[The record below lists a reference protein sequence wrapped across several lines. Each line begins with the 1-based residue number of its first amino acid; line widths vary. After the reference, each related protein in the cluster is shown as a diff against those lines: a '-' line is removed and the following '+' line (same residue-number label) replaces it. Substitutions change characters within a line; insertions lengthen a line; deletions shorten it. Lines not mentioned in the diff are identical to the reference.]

1 MTDGGIQ
8 PVPEGAAPSGPAR
21 LRPARLLGILA
32 GLALAIMALIVFVD
46 VVGRYFFNLPVTGS
60 YELMFIALPAVTARR
75 QHVTVDLIDTVLPRR
90 ADRFLQGVVNLV
102 CAVALGGMAWHL
114 WILGAKAAEYGDV
127 TSFLRIPLH
136 PVAYGM
142 AGLSGLAAIAALLSV
157 VKAPNGPTGDNA
169 SR

>member
-60 YELMFIALPAVTARR
+60 YELIQVSMAALVFIALPAVTARR

-114 WILGAKAAEYGDV
+114 WI
-127 TSFLRIPLH
+127 
-136 PVAYGM
+136 
-142 AGLSGLAAIAALLSV
+142 
-157 VKAPNGPTGDNA
+157 
-169 SR
+169 